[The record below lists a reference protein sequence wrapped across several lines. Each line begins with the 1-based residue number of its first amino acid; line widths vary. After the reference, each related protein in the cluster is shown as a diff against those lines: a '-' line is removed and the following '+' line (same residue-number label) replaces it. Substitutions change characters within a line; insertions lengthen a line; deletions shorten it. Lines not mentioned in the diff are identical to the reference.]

1 MSKKTKGKGSV
12 FEPKNFVVVGIAATA
27 VIFIAVLMNLL
38 VPTTTKNEQSFD
50 SAAWEAATNEAAKAY
65 DTDEASDDATSDSGL
80 TSVYNEEVVAVAAEA
95 VPQAEDPAEETAPA
109 PQNEGSSNA
118 MAMPITGAVTKDYSG
133 DELVYS
139 QTMDDWR
146 THNGIDI
153 AAEEGTDVQAVADGT
168 VEAVTN
174 SSMMG
179 TTVIILH
186 PSGLRSIYSNLA
198 EKELV
203 APGDTVTKGSIIGKT
218 GDTASEE
225 VSEPPHLHFE
235 ISLNE
240 EPVNPH
246 DYLPME
252 SGEE

>member
-1 MSKKTKGKGSV
+1 MSKKNKPKGNV

-27 VIFIAVLMNLL
+27 IILIAVLMSML
-38 VPTTTKNEQSFD
+38 VPVTTKNTQSFD
-50 SAAWEAATNEAAKAY
+50 SAAWEAATREAEEKAAEKSNV
-65 DTDEASDDATSDSGL
+65 DSIEDSGL
-80 TSVYNEEVVAVAAEA
+80 TSVYNEAAVPTTAES
-95 VPQAEDPAEETAPA
+95 VPQAETNDENSDA
-109 PQNEGSSNA
+109 PQDNNSSA
-118 MAMPITGAVTKDYSG
+118 MMIMPIAGAVTKDYSG

-139 QTMDDWR
+139 KTMNDWR
-146 THNGIDI
+146 THNGVDI
-153 AAEEGTDVQAVADGT
+153 AAEDGTDVLAVADGT

-174 SSMMG
+174 SGMMG

-186 PSGLRSIYSNLA
+186 KDGVRSIYSNLSDR
-198 EKELV
+198 
-203 APGDTVTKGSIIGKT
+203 DTVSAGDAVTQGSIIGKT

-246 DYLPME
+246 DYLPTNNSAE
-252 SGEE
+252 